1 MNRTVSSKVINF
13 WHHENKISD
22 EWAWKRQENPELHQG
37 GGTEEIN
44 MASGETD
51 SRSQEENKKV
61 KDWYHMAILVRSQ
74 V

>member
-1 MNRTVSSKVINF
+1 MNGLEKTRKPRVT
-13 WHHENKISD
+13 
-22 EWAWKRQENPELHQG
+22 PG

-61 KDWYHMAILVRSQ
+61 KGLVSYGYPCKKQ